1 MTCVNE
7 HGFSFLFL
15 SQPKQIYFFV
25 FSKMPKQTRGPYQQ
39 RWTKRD
45 AEEVADKVK
54 DHPVSDSLLFGEL
67 WRTRIRG
74 QLVSIEEGVFKHWYS
89 GRMVL
94 AGDAVHK
101 V

>member
-1 MTCVNE
+1 MSMSTAFRFC
-7 HGFSFLFL
+7 FSRNLNRSTSSSFPNCQNKLEG
-15 SQPKQIYFFV
+15 QINNAG
-25 FSKMPKQTRGPYQQ
+25 QI
-39 RWTKRD
+39 D

-54 DHPVSDSLLFGEL
+54 NHPVSDSLLFGEL

-74 QLVSIEEGVFKHWYS
+74 QLVSTEEGVFKHWYS